1 MKRQTPLQLDR
12 LDRLRRSRFLQAIR
26 RRLGKPA
33 PRGKQPPLRILAPS
47 VLSFKNNFEETVQ
60 FLTDFRAHTVG
71 DKIRRTVHIDLVPV
85 KEISVPVAI
94 VLAAEFH
101 RWSIVRRIRLRVR
114 DHEKWDSGVRS
125 LFSELGVFDL
135 LGVRGVREELNDKHV
150 TLTKLESGLNFD
162 GRKIAQL
169 QARFRDV
176 LEGFV
181 DRPMVYDGLTEAAEN
196 AISHGYPPDFQPELL
211 SAGKRWWGASCLD
224 LEDMRLRFFIFDQG
238 AGIPFTLPSVGW
250 YEQVRELLSNW
261 GIGQNDTLL
270 LRAALQV
277 ARTRTGQTNR
287 GLGLGRMIEVIEN
300 SETGHLRIISGRGEI
315 VIHAG
320 GRIEERALSTD
331 IGGTL
336 IEWNLPTGTFTE
348 QQ

>member
-1 MKRQTPLQLDR
+1 MKKHTHAQLQKLD
-12 LDRLRRSRFLQAIR
+12 DLRRSRARKALR
-26 RRLGKPA
+26 RRARK
-33 PRGKQPPLRILAPS
+33 LAPKRKRLPFRIS
-47 VLSFKNNFEETVQ
+47 APSILSFKDNFEETVG
-60 FLTDFRAHTVG
+60 FLNEFRAHTVG
-71 DKIRRTVHIDLVPV
+71 DKARRTVYVDLVPV
-85 KEISVPVAI
+85 KEVSVPVAI

-114 DHEKWDSGVRS
+114 DHDRWASGVRS
-125 LFSELGVFDL
+125 LFSELGVFEL
-135 LGVRGVREELNDKHV
+135 LRIKGVSDELNDKHV
-150 TLTKLESGLNFD
+150 TLTKLESGLSFD

-250 YEQVRELLSNW
+250 YEQVREVLSNW
-261 GIGQNDTLL
+261 GIGQNDTVL
-270 LRAALQV
+270 LRAALEV
-277 ARTRTGQTNR
+277 ARTRTGQSNR
-287 GLGLGRMIEVIEN
+287 GLGLGRMVEVIEN

-315 VIHAG
+315 VVHAG
-320 GRIEERALSTD
+320 GRIVERALSAD

-336 IEWNLPTGTFTE
+336 IEWNLPTGTFME
-348 QQ
+348 QP